1 MSRAR
6 EEALKPEIVR
16 PRRTTR
22 RPSHLHD
29 YEISYTQKQLTFED
43 EQSDMLACMHE
54 MRDENRKMRQD
65 MQRLSD
71 IIANSPVLASQASV
85 SVQQPLDEGAGV

>member
-1 MSRAR
+1 MVLRAGSLTTLATMSRAR

-29 YEISYTQKQLTFED
+29 YEISYTPKQLTFKD

-54 MRDENRKMRQD
+54 MRNEIGK
-65 MQRLSD
+65 
-71 IIANSPVLASQASV
+71 
-85 SVQQPLDEGAGV
+85 